1 MARITAEQR
10 TKIQND
16 LLHKGKALFIQY
28 GFLKTS
34 IDDIVQ
40 ACGIAKGSFYTYYS
54 SKEELYYAI
63 LRKEEAIKKEIIGE
77 IMRET
82 LPPKE
87 LLVRLFE
94 KSWQAIEGNPFLRSV
109 YKRGEFERIVSR
121 LPQELLDEHAREDLE
136 ESAEFVRWLQ
146 AKGITETDPEVL
158 IGLFRTVILIP
169 LHRAEIGEEIFPK
182 MMAKMIACLAEG
194 LTSES

>member
-1 MARITAEQR
+1 MARITSEQR

-63 LRKEEAIKKEIIGE
+63 LRKEEAIKKEIMVE

-87 LLVRLFE
+87 LLVRFFE
-94 KSWQAIEGNPFLRSV
+94 KSWQAIEGNPFLQSL
-109 YKRGEFERIVSR
+109 YQRGEFERIVSR
-121 LPQELLDEHAREDLE
+121 LPQELLDEHAREDLK

-169 LHRAEIGEEIFPK
+169 LHRGEIGEEIFPK

-194 LTSES
+194 LTHES

>member
-1 MARITAEQR
+1 MARITSEQR
-10 TKIQND
+10 QKTQND
-16 LLHKGKALFIQY
+16 LLHKGRELFIQY
-28 GFLKTS
+28 GFFKTS

-54 SKEELYYAI
+54 SKEELYYAV
-63 LRKEEAIKKEIIGE
+63 LRKEEAIKKEIIEE

-82 LPPKE
+82 LPLKE
-87 LLVRLFE
+87 LLIRFFE

-109 YKRGEFERIVSR
+109 YQRGEFERIVAR

-136 ESAEFVRWLQ
+136 DSVEFVNWLQ
-146 AKGITETDPEVL
+146 AQGITETDPEVL

-194 LTSES
+194 LTKEA